1 MPDLLTH
8 YATSLLIATRA
19 LPLRHALLFAL
30 VGLLP
35 DVDALLKIHRS
46 ATHSLV
52 LVAAAALAIPAL
64 RRHAKHAALAL
75 AIYALHIVLDVFTAP
90 TPALWPLA
98 GESYAITIKVDGTVA
113 DKIAIAPH
121 VEINAEPTHF
131 TRVQAVEGPIVSTT
145 GLVVATTTATLLATE
160 YINRRRMALWR

>member
-19 LPLRHALLFAL
+19 LPMRHAALLAL

-52 LVAAAALAIPAL
+52 LAAAAAIAVPAL
-64 RRHAKHAALAL
+64 RHRAKHAALAL
-75 AIYALHIVLDVFTAP
+75 AIYALHIVLDV
-90 TPALWPLA
+90 LQR
-98 GESYAITIKVDGTVA
+98 
-113 DKIAIAPH
+113 PH
-121 VEINAEPTHF
+121 P
-131 TRVQAVEGPIVSTT
+131 RCGPYS
-145 GLVVATTTATLLATE
+145 GKATQSP
-160 YINRRRMALWR
+160 

>member
-19 LPLRHALLFAL
+19 LPLRHAALLAL
-30 VGLLP
+30 AGLLP
-35 DVDALLKIHRS
+35 DIDALLKIHRS
-46 ATHSLV
+46 ATHSLL
-52 LVAAAALAIPAL
+52 LVATAAIAIPAL
-64 RRHAKHAALAL
+64 KRHAKYAALAL

-90 TPALWPLA
+90 TPALWPLVE
-98 GESYAITIKVDGTVA
+98 ESYAITIKVDGTVA

-131 TRVQAVEGPIVSTT
+131 TQVQAVEGPVVSTT
-145 GLVVATTTATLLATE
+145 GIITATTTAVLLATE
-160 YINRRRMALWR
+160 HINRRRMALWR

>member
-19 LPLRHALLFAL
+19 LPLRHAALLAL

-46 ATHSLV
+46 ATHSLLLV
-52 LVAAAALAIPAL
+52 VAAAPAIPAL
-64 RRHAKHAALAL
+64 KRHAKYAALAL

-90 TPALWPLA
+90 TPALWPIL
-98 GESYAITIKVDGTVA
+98 GESYTITIKVDGIVA
-113 DKIAIAPH
+113 DKVAVTPH
-121 VEINAEPTHF
+121 VEIDAEPAHF
-131 TRVQAVEGPIVSTT
+131 TQVQAVEGPIVSTT
-145 GLVVATTTATLLATE
+145 GLVVAITTAALLATE
-160 YINRRRMALWR
+160 YVNGHRMAL

>member
-46 ATHSLV
+46 ATHSLL
-52 LVAAAALAIPAL
+52 LVATAAIAIPAL
-64 RRHAKHAALAL
+64 RHHAKHAALAL
-75 AIYALHIVLDVFTAP
+75 AIYALHIVLDIFTAP

-98 GESYAITIKVDGTVA
+98 GESYTITIKVDGTVT
-113 DKIAIAPH
+113 DKVAVTPH
-121 VEINAEPTHF
+121 VEINAEPAHF
-131 TRVQAVEGPIVSTT
+131 TQVQAVERPLVSTT
-145 GLVVATTTATLLATE
+145 GIITATTTTALLAME
-160 YINRRRMALWR
+160 HANRRRTAP